1 MDVMKMNNI
10 RIAVLA
16 ATAVSLLVSCNGF
29 LDPYPSAIRD
39 EEYVIS
45 SPTTMQGLIG
55 ECYEWI
61 STNYNNNEGAYL
73 DCMTDNAVRTSKTD
87 VISRMA
93 IGVNSPDNNPFQ
105 TYWTRDYQGIYN
117 TNLFL
122 KDGNGRKVRY
132 MLDEHLNELLTDML
146 WGEAYALRAWFQWD
160 LLQKFGGRGT
170 NGELLGF
177 PILTDPVKEW
187 DEGFVRDSYDA
198 CVKQILADC
207 DSAYKY
213 LPIAHRDFLVGSPDE
228 LTVLGSRNWGRI
240 DGISTVAIKALVY
253 QTWASPRFNPDGDRS
268 RWENAARFAKEVLDF
283 KRTVD
288 GSVGGG
294 FNRKNAVNWFDPN
307 SPEIIFGSRYNSGSE
322 AMEKMFYPGGFQGDG
337 TMGATQDFV
346 DAFGMADGY
355 PLGQSPKYEYDDQ
368 YPYED
373 RDPRFYS
380 NIFYNNR
387 TITTGS
393 SSRTYVFENWV
404 GGKDEAEASSKNSRT
419 NYHIKKFVY
428 KGLNWSESSVGRMP
442 HSKFLIRWT
451 HMVLCFAEAANHVAV
466 PQGNVFGLSAK
477 EAISWLRSRDTYDA
491 EFRKYP
497 VCEFPRR
504 AWGEDVPSMEA
515 IMNLRDDPLLQHPS
529 AKAVAAPS
537 PIPAIATNGR
547 MTLPSCTRNF
557 VASEI
562 PRRAGANSNPRAY
575 IS

>member
-268 RWENAARFAKEVLDF
+268 RGENAA
-283 KRTVD
+283 
-288 GSVGGG
+288 
-294 FNRKNAVNWFDPN
+294 
-307 SPEIIFGSRYNSGSE
+307 SPR
-322 AMEKMFYPGGFQGDG
+322 
-337 TMGATQDFV
+337 
-346 DAFGMADGY
+346 
-355 PLGQSPKYEYDDQ
+355 
-368 YPYED
+368 
-373 RDPRFYS
+373 R
-380 NIFYNNR
+380 
-387 TITTGS
+387 S
-393 SSRTYVFENWV
+393 ST
-404 GGKDEAEASSKNSRT
+404 SSA
-419 NYHIKKFVY
+419 
-428 KGLNWSESSVGRMP
+428 
-442 HSKFLIRWT
+442 RWT
-451 HMVLCFAEAANHVAV
+451 EA
-466 PQGNVFGLSAK
+466 
-477 EAISWLRSRDTYDA
+477 
-491 EFRKYP
+491 
-497 VCEFPRR
+497 
-504 AWGEDVPSMEA
+504 
-515 IMNLRDDPLLQHPS
+515 
-529 AKAVAAPS
+529 
-537 PIPAIATNGR
+537 
-547 MTLPSCTRNF
+547 
-557 VASEI
+557 
-562 PRRAGANSNPRAY
+562 
-575 IS
+575 